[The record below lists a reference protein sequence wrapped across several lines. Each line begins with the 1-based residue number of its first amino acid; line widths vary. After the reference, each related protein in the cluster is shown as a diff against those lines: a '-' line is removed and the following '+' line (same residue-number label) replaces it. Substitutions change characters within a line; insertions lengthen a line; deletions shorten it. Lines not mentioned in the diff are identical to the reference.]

1 MGTELVISLAVVL
14 AVLVIGALVVAV
26 RSRRI
31 GARGDE
37 QAEAWALCRSIAE
50 EVGGLVVVP
59 DDAGWP
65 RLTGIVEG
73 VTIEIDAHNYIGSA
87 REPMLGMRC
96 HIGGAE
102 HAPNAAV
109 WIGEIPALHTEF
121 GRPRPLGDP
130 DGLFEVHTRVE
141 STGSDWWN
149 EPGLQETLLS
159 LPGAGVLL
167 VDGAL
172 TVIFSELQAWCVRSA
187 MEIPPLIQRGVC
199 RVTIH

>member
-1 MGTELVISLAVVL
+1 MLTELVISLAVALAIL
-14 AVLVIGALVVAV
+14 AVGALVIAV
-26 RSRRI
+26 RSRRLD
-31 GARGDE
+31 ARGGE
-37 QAEAWALCRSIAE
+37 QAEAWALCRSIAD
-50 EVGGLVVVP
+50 EVGGLVVTP

-73 VTIEIDAHNYIGSA
+73 VTIEIDAHNYVAGS

-96 HIGGAE
+96 RIGGAE

-130 DGLFEVHTRVE
+130 DRLFEVYTRAE
-141 STGSDWWN
+141 PTASDWWN

-167 VDGAL
+167 VDGSL
-172 TVIFSELQAWCVRSA
+172 TVFFSELHALCVRSA
-187 MEIPPLIQRGVC
+187 MEIPPLVQRGVC